1 MTERRHGDVRS
12 TPVGVGETRERIELP
27 KLTPAIEPLEL
38 VRSRARGRIRLVSFV
53 LCTLLAAVGV
63 RGAALC
69 VLPSARTLQAAAA
82 QRWDQV
88 TLRARRGDV
97 LDRSGRRLATSVATP
112 NVVVDP
118 YRIDPTE
125 VDELAR
131 RVAEILGASPEE
143 MAERM
148 RRSSRYQ
155 RLAVRVHPAAAR
167 AVEALEHPALWV
179 ERDPRRYYPEETLAA
194 HVVGFV
200 DAAGSGREGLEA
212 SLDHWL
218 RGESILLQRRRDRS
232 GMDVDDPVWGPAGST
247 RVNEGMDVHLTLDR
261 TIQRLAERALEG
273 VVERSAPKAVSAIV
287 VDVKTG
293 DILAL
298 ANAPTFNPNDL
309 APDPAPR
316 KNHVV
321 QDAIEPGSVMKPFTV
336 AAAVELGV
344 ADASTLVDC
353 EMGNWAVG
361 RSRIRDD
368 HPHGVI
374 TVRDVLKYSS
384 NIGSAKLA
392 QQLGPE
398 RFLATLRAFG
408 FGERTDISLPGER
421 EGVLRKPSHI
431 RPIELATTAYGQ
443 GVTSTPLQLAYAL
456 AALGNG
462 GVRMRPRLVTRVEDA
477 HGVPEYVQSPS
488 MVTRVVSEDTAKLVV
503 SMMEAVTEDG
513 GTAVRARVPGYRVAG
528 KTGTAQ
534 KVDDGKY
541 GAGRIGSFVGLV
553 PAEAPEVAI
562 VVTVDDPT
570 VGSRYGGVIAAP
582 AFAEIAS
589 GVMRHRA
596 IPPSVLEPSV
606 LEPGAVGETVAQ
618 AAVSAESSSAET
630 RQVETSNLPPLRM
643 SWQGEGWQ
651 VPDLTGQSLRDVVA
665 TAYPAGLS
673 LSLSGAG
680 AVVSQRPPPG
690 QILPPGGELSL
701 VLR

>member
-1 MTERRHGDVRS
+1 
-12 TPVGVGETRERIELP
+12 VGEGRERIELP
-27 KLTPAIEPLEL
+27 KLTPAIEPLEV
-38 VRSRARGRIRLVSFV
+38 VRSRARTRIRLVSFV
-53 LCTLLAAVGV
+53 LCTMLAAVGV
-63 RGAALC
+63 RGATLC

-118 YRIDPTE
+118 YRVDPTE
-125 VDELAR
+125 VEELSR
-131 RVAEILGASPEE
+131 RVAEILGDSPEE

-167 AVEALEHPALWV
+167 AIEALEHPALWV
-179 ERDPRRYYPEETLAA
+179 EPDPRRYYPEETLAA

-218 RGESILLQRRRDRS
+218 RGESVLLQRRRDSS
-232 GMDVDDPVWGPAGST
+232 GMDVDDPTGST
-247 RVNEGMDVHLTLDR
+247 FVNEGMDVHLTLDR
-261 TIQRLAERALEG
+261 TIQRLTEQALEG
-273 VVERSAPKAVSAIV
+273 VVERSAPKSVSAV
-287 VDVKTG
+287 VVEVKTG

-309 APDPAPR
+309 SKDPAPR

-336 AAAVELGV
+336 AAAVDLGAV
-344 ADASTLVDC
+344 TDSSLVNC
-353 EMGNWAVG
+353 EMGHWAVG
-361 RSRIRDD
+361 RSRIRDE
-368 HPHGVI
+368 HPHGLI
-374 TVRDVLKYSS
+374 TVRELIKYSS
-384 NIGSAKLA
+384 NIGAAKLA
-392 QQLGPE
+392 LQIGPD
-398 RFLATLRAFG
+398 RFLASLRAFG
-408 FGERTDISLPGER
+408 FGERTAISLPGER
-421 EGVLRKPSHI
+421 EGVLRKPSQI
-431 RPIELATTAYGQ
+431 RQIELATTAYGQ
-443 GVTSTPLQLAYAL
+443 GVTATPLQLAYAL

-462 GVRMRPRLVTRVEDA
+462 GVRMRPRLVTRVEDV

-488 MVTRVVSEDTAKLVV
+488 AVTRVVSEDTAKLVV
-503 SMMEAVTEDG
+503 SMMEAVTEEG
-513 GTAVRARVPGYRVAG
+513 GTAIRARVPGYRVAG

-562 VVTVDDPT
+562 VVTVDEPT

-582 AFAEIAS
+582 AFAQIAS
-589 GVMRHRA
+589 GVMRHRG
-596 IPPSVLEPSV
+596 IPPSVIEPEEDALAGAPAPEATQPKNTQLETP
-606 LEPGAVGETVAQ
+606 
-618 AAVSAESSSAET
+618 
-630 RQVETSNLPPLRM
+630 NLPPLRL

-673 LSLSGAG
+673 LALSGSG

-690 QILPPGGELSL
+690 QILPPGGELQL